1 MKTNSHTN
9 NSNTA
14 RRRAFIRKRELKT
27 RIPEPGPFC
36 QDGSAPPCRGFTL
49 IELLVVIAI
58 IAILAGLLLPALS
71 GAKEKSKQ
79 TYCSNNLRQMGIAT
93 FLYADDNQDRLPPPL
108 YDPDQFPGMGP
119 YNSYLLFGWGGQV
132 GRPAEPKLAVNLGLL
147 YVGNYL
153 RTPGI
158 FYCPSLRQT
167 KSYRVDFE
175 KRYFE
180 SAKVP
185 WPMYAVDGQVN
196 MTYMY
201 FPQTDVPSTN
211 ANEAKLDWTQ
221 VARKQTQLTAK
232 RSIVT
237 DLIYTW
243 GTMAHRSGKNPYGVN
258 ALWGDAHVTF
268 STTKA
273 AFDPKLWG
281 GTGPDP
287 TSETPGDNPTK
298 WRTIV
303 SLLRP

>member
-1 MKTNSHTN
+1 MQTNSHAI
-9 NSNTA
+9 NSNNA
-14 RRRAFIRKRELKT
+14 HALVSKRQLKR
-27 RIPEPGPFC
+27 RIPESGSCC
-36 QDGSAPPCRGFTL
+36 QEAFSPARRGFTL

-71 GAKEKSKQ
+71 RAKEKSKQ
-79 TYCSNNLRQMGIAT
+79 AYCINNLRQMGIAT
-93 FLYADDNQDRLPPPL
+93 FIYADDSQDKLPPPL
-108 YDPDQFPGMGP
+108 FDPDQFPGIGP

-132 GRPAEPKLAVNLGLL
+132 GRPAEPRLAVNLGLL

-175 KRYFE
+175 KKYFE

-201 FPQTDVPSTN
+201 FPQTDVPSKKE
-211 ANEAKLDWTQ
+211 NEARLDWTQ
-221 VARKQTQLTAK
+221 VARKQTELSAK

-243 GTMAHRSGKNPYGVN
+243 GTMAHTSGRTPYGIN
-258 ALWGDAHVTF
+258 ALWGDGHVTF

-281 GTGPDP
+281 GTGPNP
-287 TSETPGDNPTK
+287 TTETPGDNATK